1 MILTALWCPD
11 CDHLVGLMQLAET
24 LSEHLHMVGGVWF
37 QHRQFVAG
45 LVAVSVHNGP
55 LLGAHK
61 SEDRNRQSGSRLGAE
76 RCVYLHRIIVLAVW
90 DSKC

>member
-1 MILTALWCPD
+1 MLLTSLWCPD

-24 LSEHLHMVGGVWF
+24 LSEHLDMVGGVWF
-37 QHRQFVAG
+37 QHSQFVAG

-61 SEDRNRQSGSRLGAE
+61 PEDKNTRS
-76 RCVYLHRIIVLAVW
+76 VT
-90 DSKC
+90 

>member
-1 MILTALWCPD
+1 MSQLTGNNLPYDDLVILTSLWCPD

-24 LSEHLHMVGGVWF
+24 LSEHLDVVSGVRF
-37 QHRQFVAG
+37 QHSQFVAG

-61 SEDRNRQSGSRLGAE
+61 PRDKNTTSLR
-76 RCVYLHRIIVLAVW
+76 
-90 DSKC
+90 

>member
-1 MILTALWCPD
+1 MSRLTENNLPYDDLVILTSLWCPD

-24 LSEHLHMVGGVWF
+24 LSEHLDVVSGVRF
-37 QHRQFVAG
+37 QHSQFVAG

-61 SEDRNRQSGSRLGAE
+61 PRDKNTTSLR
-76 RCVYLHRIIVLAVW
+76 
-90 DSKC
+90 